1 MSASQPLSL
10 VTDYGELSSANATS
24 AVTSAQ
30 TVKTGVLYVVCSEAK
45 AGGHIAVCNTANQ
58 AGVGSFHVAKGD
70 SFLYRYGHPAKAPV
84 SAISKAASAVITI
97 DHTDTK
103 LQVGDFVTLSGS
115 SVGTYNS
122 TIAHKEI
129 TAIQRPQRVNDFQTT
144 ITVDADT
151 SSLANFAGTAT
162 LSKSVIF
169 RLAPETSSGC
179 TLHLHEVGIG

>member
-84 SAISKAASAVITI
+84 SAISKAAAAVITI

-169 RLAPETSSGC
+169 RLAPETASGC

>member
-45 AGGHIAVCNTANQ
+45 AGGHIAVCNSANQ

-84 SAISKAASAVITI
+84 SAISKASNAVITI

-129 TAIQRPQRVNDFQTT
+129 TAIQRPQRVNEFKTT

>member
-30 TVKTGVLYVVCSEAK
+30 SVKTGVLYVVCSEAK

-84 SAISKAASAVITI
+84 SAISKASNAVITI

-151 SSLANFAGTAT
+151 SSLANFTGTAT

-169 RLAPETSSGC
+169 RLAPETASGC

>member
-84 SAISKAASAVITI
+84 SAISKAAAAIITI

-129 TAIQRPQRVNDFQTT
+129 TAIQRPQRSNEFKTT

-151 SSLANFAGTAT
+151 SSLADFTGTAT

>member
-10 VTDYGELSSANATS
+10 VSDIGEVSSANATS

-30 TVKTGVLYVVCSEAK
+30 IVSTGVLYVVCSEAK
-45 AGGHIAVCNTANQ
+45 AGGHIAACNTANQ

-70 SFLYRYGHPAKAPV
+70 SFLYRYAHPAKAPV
-84 SAISKAASAVITI
+84 SAISKASDAIITV

-103 LQVGDFVTLSGS
+103 ISVGDFVTLTGS

-122 TIAHKEI
+122 TIAHKEVL
-129 TAIQRPQRVNDFQTT
+129 AVQRPQKFNDFKTT

-151 SSLANFAGTAT
+151 SSLADFTGTAV

>member
-30 TVKTGVLYVVCSEAK
+30 SVKTGVLYVVCSEAK
-45 AGGHIAVCNTANQ
+45 AGGHISVCNTANQ

-70 SFLYRYGHPAKAPV
+70 SFLYRYGHPANAPV
-84 SAISKAASAVITI
+84 SAISKAAAAVITV
-97 DHTDTK
+97 DHTDSK
-103 LQVGDFVTLSGS
+103 IQVGDYVTLSGS
-115 SVGTYNS
+115 AVGAWNTL
-122 TIAHKEI
+122 IAHVEV
-129 TAIQRPQRVNDFQTT
+129 TAKSAPQQWNDYKQT
-144 ITVDADT
+144 ITVNANSSALADFT
-151 SSLANFAGTAT
+151 GTAT
-162 LSKSVIF
+162 LTKSVIF